1 MPILRR
7 RGRAELPE
15 DWEHLVE
22 RHVRAWRTLDE
33 HEREVFAADLAAF
46 LTSRRWEA
54 ARGFRLDDR
63 IRVVVSAQA
72 ALLVLGLGLDAL
84 ADVDTIV
91 VHPTTMRF
99 DRAEE
104 GPAPGTETYGPVHL
118 IGEANERGPLVL
130 AWDAASSAAR
140 HPRRGQDVVLHEL
153 AHKLDMADGVVDGT
167 PPIDER
173 ELAERWVE
181 VCTDTFELL
190 VDEGD
195 DLIDDYAATDAGEF
209 FAVVTEL
216 FFTLPRELRDD
227 HPELYGVFRAYYG
240 QDPAARAERGPG
252 R

>member
-1 MPILRR
+1 MPFLRR
-7 RGRAELPE
+7 RGRAELPG
-15 DWEHLVE
+15 DWERLVE
-22 RHVRAWRTLDE
+22 RYVRSWRTLDPT
-33 HEREVFAADLAAF
+33 ERATVAADLEAF

-54 ARGFRLDDR
+54 ARGFELDDR
-63 IRVVVSAQA
+63 MRVVVSAQA
-72 ALLVLGLGLDAL
+72 ALLVLGLGLEVLD
-84 ADVDTIV
+84 DVDTIV
-91 VHPTTMRF
+91 IHPTTMRF
-99 DRAEE
+99 ERTEE

-167 PPIDER
+167 PPIDDPG
-173 ELAERWVE
+173 LAERWVD
-181 VCTDTFELL
+181 VCTEAYERL

-216 FFTLPRELRDD
+216 FLTVPVDLRDR
-227 HPELYGVFRAYYG
+227 HPELYDVFRAYYG
-240 QDPAARAERGPG
+240 QDPAARAERPPG
-252 R
+252 